1 MSTRWALCLLLGA
14 LLAAPAAAFDA
25 RAVADRDVVVVVTR
39 DADGARRDTR
49 VWIVALDGRAYVRTG
64 DSRWLANIRR
74 GSPVALRVGDGPE
87 EEAVRAREVDD
98 PGLEAR
104 VEAAFIAK
112 YGFLQRVMSLLRLS
126 EPTVLELTPP

>member
-1 MSTRWALCLLLGA
+1 MKSTRWALCLLLA
-14 LLAAPAAAFDA
+14 APAAAPAAAFDA

-87 EEAVRAREVDD
+87 EAVRAREVDD

-104 VEAAFIAK
+104 IEAAYIAK